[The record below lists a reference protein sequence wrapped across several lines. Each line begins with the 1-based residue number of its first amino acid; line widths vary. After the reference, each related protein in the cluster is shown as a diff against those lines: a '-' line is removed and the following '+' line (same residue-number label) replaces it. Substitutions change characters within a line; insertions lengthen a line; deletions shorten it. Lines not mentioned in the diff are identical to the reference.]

1 MKRLIVFMLFVLLI
15 AVGFL
20 AGPLAAQGKDL
31 AGSWTLDT
39 EKSASK
45 EGPPA
50 VVITLTD
57 KEFTARLGGSQA
69 RLMTFKT
76 DGTETDV
83 SQGARGKAKWNG
95 SKLEATL
102 LKANDGGPETVTF
115 SREGAWL
122 VVEAKGEKGPMKF
135 YFKKAP
141 SGL

>member
-1 MKRLIVFMLFVLLI
+1 MKRVIVFVLFVLLI

-20 AGPLAAQGKDL
+20 AGPLAAQGKEL
-31 AGSWTLDT
+31 AGSWTLDAD
-39 EKSASK
+39 KSASK
-45 EGPPA
+45 DGPPA

-57 KEFTARLGGSQA
+57 KEFTARLGGPKA
-69 RLMTFKT
+69 RLMTFRT

-83 SQGARGKAKWNG
+83 SQGARGKAMWNG

-102 LKANDGGPETVTF
+102 LIGNSGGPETVTF
-115 SREGAWL
+115 WREGAWL

-141 SGL
+141 SEL